1 MPDIAV
7 PEVGSLWY
15 AKATPTQIVRVANY
29 EEHPK
34 GDYVHLEVG
43 PERFCM
49 LLENFIERFDPVFVE
64 DL

>member
-1 MPDIAV
+1 
-7 PEVGSLWY
+7 
-15 AKATPTQIVRVANY
+15 VRVANY